1 MAMNVGGAFIFLMAI
16 QMIRFGDEPI
26 FRQKD
31 GAKDFGKAKEAEYKE
46 AVAAQ
51 KAKRKRA

>member
-16 QMIRFGDEPI
+16 QMFRFGDEPI

-31 GAKDFGKAKEAEYKE
+31 GPKDFGKAKEKQYKD
-46 AVAAQ
+46 AIAAQ
-51 KAKRKRA
+51 KAKQKRA